1 MLKLLVYIDT
11 GRANQ
16 HMIDYIAP
24 LTRDGDVDVTL
35 LTAMR
40 DRTAAADLFG
50 RMAGKLFA
58 PTVRHV
64 HANNAP
70 DAALLQ
76 EAQRGSYDL
85 AVFGPMRERWSRWLR
100 GAAPSSL
107 SAQLPISSL
116 LVRGASTHIT
126 NVLVCAGGDATVI
139 EDARLTVRLAR
150 RAHASATVL
159 HVVSQLPVVFGAPAS
174 SDDPTEALAA
184 TGTPEIGNMQ
194 AAVDVLRDGGV
205 DATLN
210 VRVGLVVDE
219 IAAEVQRGKYD
230 LLVIGAHRSQGLVER
245 LLFEDVSKNLLGQS
259 PVPVL
264 VVKTAHASVR

>member
-16 HMIDYIAP
+16 HTIDYIAP
-24 LTRDGDVDVTL
+24 PTRDRDVDVTL

-58 PTVRHV
+58 PSVRHV
-64 HANNAP
+64 HATNAP
-70 DAALLQ
+70 DAALLH
-76 EAQRGSYDL
+76 EARRGSYDL

-100 GAAPSSL
+100 GTAPSSL

-116 LVRGASTHIT
+116 LVRGASTQIT
-126 NVLVCAGGDATVI
+126 NVLVCTGGDATVI
-139 EDARLTVRLAR
+139 EDARLTARLAR
-150 RAHASATVL
+150 RTNASATVL

-174 SDDPTEALAA
+174 SDDPTEALIA
-184 TGTPEIGNMQ
+184 TGTPEINNMQ
-194 AAVDVLRDGGV
+194 AAVDVLHDSGIN
-205 DATLN
+205 ATLR

-219 IAAEVQRGKYD
+219 IVAMVQDGKYD

-245 LLFEDVSKNLLGQS
+245 LLFEDVSKDLLGQS

-264 VVKTAHASVR
+264 VVKTAHADVQ